1 MKADPSPRL
10 ARLLEAAPLLEDAAV
25 RALDPASRQQLGQSW
40 RRRAENEPC
49 TSRVFAQ
56 LHAQLRR
63 FDAAEEVL
71 ALAEGAID
79 DEAFHGELCRHVAE
93 IYLQQPVSLAAPSEP
108 AAPVFAVC
116 APRVHQALFAALH
129 CTVNE
134 TLAVTYL
141 AACLAEATAEAA
153 KRALKEVLRDEVRHA
168 RIGWAVLASPQL
180 DARDR
185 KLIAEFMPALLD
197 VCVATWL
204 ADNEDDSAPD
214 PPQGHG
220 CIRSATLAR
229 AVDDAL
235 TGVILPGLAHVGVNP
250 EPAQLW
256 VSRARP

>member
-10 ARLLEAAPLLEDAAV
+10 ARLLDETPLVEDDAV
-25 RALDPASRQQLGQSW
+25 RALDSASRQQLGQAW
-40 RRRAENEPC
+40 QRRAENELC

-56 LHAQLRR
+56 LHAELRR
-63 FDAAEEVL
+63 FEAAEEVL
-71 ALAEGAID
+71 AVTAGAID

-93 IYLQQPVSLAAPSEP
+93 IYLQQPISLPAPSEP
-108 AAPVFAVC
+108 RPPVFAVC
-116 APRVHQALFAALH
+116 SPRVHQALFAALH

-134 TLAVTYL
+134 TFAVTYL
-141 AACLAEATAEAA
+141 AACLAEARAEAA

-180 DARDR
+180 DAQDR

-204 ADNEDDSAPD
+204 ADNEDDSAQD

-229 AVDDAL
+229 VVDDAL
-235 TGVILPGLAHVGVNP
+235 TSVILPGLAHVGVNA

-256 VSRARP
+256 LSRARS